1 MGRCITPTMTT
12 ETLLRTTTTEV
23 AQTTKPPMTTIVGI
37 AVPGSLLL
45 LILLIAIGV
54 GIYNGIRSSKN
65 TSDYRILVIIPD
77 VSLPRLGNELDER
90 GRLILYTTPR
100 CTVARLAEKI
110 HTALTNVGEP
120 SQMRL
125 QVVQGDGRQTPLLSK
140 VLSHDHTMQHL
151 NLQSET
157 VVQITSSIEE
167 Y

>member
-65 TSDYRILVIIPD
+65 TGDYRILVIIPNGA
-77 VSLPRLGNELDER
+77 LPRLGNKLDQR

-100 CTVARLAEKI
+100 CTCALPRKSTLRLPMSVSPPKC
-110 HTALTNVGEP
+110 VYDSP
-120 SQMRL
+120 QMINHKHDYL
-125 QVVQGDGRQTPLLSK
+125 NEVTPLL
-140 VLSHDHTMQHL
+140 LFGRYRTWTSHRAL
-151 NLQSET
+151 CCR
-157 VVQITSSIEE
+157 
-167 Y
+167 

>member
-1 MGRCITPTMTT
+1 MTT
-12 ETLLRTTTTEV
+12 ETLLRTTTEV
-23 AQTTKPPMTTIVGI
+23 AQTTKPPITTIVGL

-54 GIYNGIRSSKN
+54 GLYHAARSSKN
-65 TSDYRILVIIPD
+65 TTDYRILVIIPD
-77 VSLPRLGNELDER
+77 TSLPRRGNELDER
-90 GRLILYTTPR
+90 GRLILYSTPS
-100 CTVARLAEKI
+100 CTVASLADKI